1 MAAGTTD
8 RKQSKRLQRERSDS
22 KRTPCPCEGSALCG
36 GYTEQSIFWWV
47 TSLNSRGSPSGSV
60 RHVLCTRLVRYLQVK
75 RMCAVVLRQLYVA
88 ILLSF
93 RAFLDQC
100 VSACGVGV
108 PSAMGLSLSQLF
120 SLQQAQDDEAVS
132 DQRRGRRWDN

>member
-1 MAAGTTD
+1 M
-8 RKQSKRLQRERSDS
+8 
-22 KRTPCPCEGSALCG
+22 
-36 GYTEQSIFWWV
+36 
-47 TSLNSRGSPSGSV
+47 
-60 RHVLCTRLVRYLQVK
+60 
-75 RMCAVVLRQLYVA
+75 VLRQLYVA

-100 VSACGVGV
+100 VSAWGVGV